1 MIMEKEP
8 LGLIPANKM
17 MGEILEIFET
27 SSAEDF
33 VLYDD
38 FLKRIADKAT
48 KIVELYNAQGRN

>member
-1 MIMEKEP
+1 MIMPKEP
-8 LGLIPANKM
+8 LGLVDANKI
-17 MGEILEIFET
+17 MGEVLEIFET

-33 VLYDD
+33 ALYDD